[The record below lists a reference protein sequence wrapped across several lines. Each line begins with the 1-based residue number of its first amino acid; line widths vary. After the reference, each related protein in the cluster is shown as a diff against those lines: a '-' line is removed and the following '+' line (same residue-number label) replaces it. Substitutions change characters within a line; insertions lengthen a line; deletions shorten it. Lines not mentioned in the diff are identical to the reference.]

1 MKIVVSHP
9 TGNRNVRA
17 VLNGLLKKDM
27 LVKFVTTI
35 TIRPNNFF
43 MMILRGGLRQ
53 QLLRR
58 SYPVPSNLIIS
69 SGFREFVR
77 LVSHKYKL
85 ERILPGLFNY
95 SIDAVYNNVDKVTA
109 HQLTKLSKREKID
122 AVYCYEDGAL
132 ETFETA
138 KSFGLTCIYDLPIAY
153 WETGRR
159 LMQEEALRLPEWAP
173 TLGGG
178 ITDPESKLTRKV
190 QELEN
195 ADIIICP
202 SKFVQDSLPVW
213 ARNKHVIMAPFG
225 SPTVTKLDLSIKKKD
240 AGRPLRVLFA
250 GSMGQRKGLGDL
262 FAAIKLI
269 DSSQIELVVM
279 GSLLAPIEFYRQQ
292 LPRFT
297 HELSR
302 PHAQVLELM
311 QSCDIFCLPS
321 IVEGRA
327 LVMQEAMSQGL
338 PIIITRNTGGGD
350 LVKEGETGFIV
361 PIRSPAKIAE
371 KLAWF
376 TDNIDKIPEMGIK
389 AQQHAATY
397 TWERY
402 VNTIIKGITN

>member
-1 MKIVVSHP
+1 MRILVSHP

-35 TIRPNNFF
+35 AVTTNSFF
-43 MMILRGGLRQ
+43 IKMLPGGLRQ

-58 SYPVPSNLIIS
+58 SYPIPSNLIIS
-69 SGFREFVR
+69 NGFRECVR
-77 LVSHKYKL
+77 LVSHRYRL
-85 ERILPGLFNY
+85 ERYFKGLFSY
-95 SIDAVYNNVDKVTA
+95 SVDIVYKKIDKVTA
-109 HQLTKLSKREKID
+109 HQLTKLSEKEKID

-138 KSFGLTCIYDLPIAY
+138 KSFGLKCIYDLPIAY
-153 WETGRR
+153 WETGKR

-202 SKFVQDSLPVW
+202 SKFVQDSLPAW
-213 ARNKHVIMAPFG
+213 ARNKHIVMAPFG
-225 SPTVTKLDLSIKKKD
+225 SPSGPKLDLSIKKKN

-262 FAAIKLI
+262 FAAIKFI

-297 HELSR
+297 HESCR

-311 QSCDIFCLPS
+311 QSCDILCLPS

-338 PIIITRNTGGGD
+338 PIIITPNTGGCD

-361 PIRSPAKIAE
+361 PIRSPEKIAE
-371 KLAWF
+371 KLGWF
-376 TDNIDKIPEMGIK
+376 TDNIDKIQEMGIK

-397 TWERY
+397 TWENY
-402 VNTIIKGITN
+402 VKTIIEGIIN